1 MIDTQNQPQPN
12 RDVLYLF
19 GGLML
24 AQAGPFPHPFPN
36 NRTKKGEKWLTEK
49 K

>member
-19 GGLML
+19 GDFVL
-24 AQAGPFPHPFPN
+24 AQAGPIPNPFPIS
-36 NRTKKGEKWLTEK
+36 R
-49 K
+49 